1 MTAHPDNDT
10 VAPAPLAS
18 SSRTDRL
25 FPALA
30 IVWVAAL
37 LALIPGAAASSGVAI
52 ATSLIVMGV
61 TALLILGGL
70 AVENLRVRGV
80 ASSDPA

>member
-10 VAPAPLAS
+10 IASATSAS
-18 SSRTDRL
+18 SGRADRL
-25 FPALA
+25 FAALA
-30 IVWVAAL
+30 IVWVVAL
-37 LALIPGAAASSGVAI
+37 LAIIPGAATSSGVAI

-61 TALLILGGL
+61 VALFMLGAL
-70 AVENLRVRGV
+70 AAENLRVRGV